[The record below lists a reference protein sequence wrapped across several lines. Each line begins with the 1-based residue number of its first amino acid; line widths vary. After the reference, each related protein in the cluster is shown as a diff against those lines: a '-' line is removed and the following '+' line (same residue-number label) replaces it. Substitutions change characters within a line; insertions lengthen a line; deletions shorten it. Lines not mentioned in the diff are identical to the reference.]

1 MQKNTP
7 IRTGKSAEKMM
18 DKAAAQK
25 PAPDADKTADG
36 KIPKTPRHN
45 KGMRVRRETAGMRR

>member
-1 MQKNTP
+1 VQKNTP

-25 PAPDADKTADG
+25 PARGDDKTTEG
-36 KIPKTPRHN
+36 KILKTRRRI
-45 KGMRVRRETAGMRR
+45 KGTRAGEKTAGIRH